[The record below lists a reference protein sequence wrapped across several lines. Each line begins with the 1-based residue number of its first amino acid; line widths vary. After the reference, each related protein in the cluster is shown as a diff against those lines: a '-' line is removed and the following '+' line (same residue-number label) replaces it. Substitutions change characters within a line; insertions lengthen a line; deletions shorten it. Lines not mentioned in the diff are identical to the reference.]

1 MRTTRVLA
9 LVAGLTGV
17 AAGSL
22 AAQSAALPAK
32 TTLDNA
38 TISSMRW
45 RNIGP
50 ANMMGR
56 IVDVEGIPGPSKTFY
71 VSTAAGGVFKTT
83 NNGVTY
89 KAILDTARVAAG
101 GDLAIAPSDTN
112 VIYWGTGEPNSRNSI
127 SPGGGV
133 YKSTDGGRS
142 WVYLGLN
149 ETRAIARIQVHPT
162 DPNTVWLAALGH
174 PWGPNKERGLYKT
187 TDGGKTW
194 KIVKYIDEKTGFVD
208 VQLDPRNPNTVWAS
222 SYQRV
227 RGPYFL
233 NSGGPGSALW
243 KSTDG
248 GDTWAEVKG
257 GGFPETMKGRIDIAI
272 SRSSPDVMYTMVEAD
287 TAPNAKKD
295 AKVAPARRP
304 SGLYRSAD
312 GGKTWEY
319 RNPENV
325 RPFYYNQVRVDPKDA
340 DRVYWSSTPVK
351 YSSDGGKTAGNTTEG
366 IHVDHHAMWIDP
378 NDPQRIIVG
387 NDGGIGVSND
397 RGGNWLFP
405 NSLALGQFYNISA
418 DMGVPY
424 RVCGG
429 LQDNGS
435 WCGPSRRKQGA
446 ITNAM
451 WHNVG
456 GGDGF
461 VTQQNQEDTNII
473 YSTSQGGNMG
483 RLNFA
488 TGERTGLRKPT
499 WRDGGYMQWNDSI
512 YDAWPDTTKAA
523 TSAQKSK
530 IAAFRARQRTD
541 SVAYAL
547 RWNWNTPYIISKH
560 NSATLYF
567 GANRVL
573 KSVKYGDEMFPI
585 SGELSYA
592 DAAKLDVALRT
603 TGGITPDV
611 TGAETF
617 GTVVSLNESPIRSG
631 LLYAGTDDGRVW
643 LTRNDGAQWEEVTS
657 RFQGVPAG
665 SYVSRIE
672 PSRFDTATFYVT
684 FDNHRRDDY
693 NPYVYATNNFGASF
707 TSIVNNLP
715 KGEVDFAHV
724 IREDTKNRNLLFVGT
739 DVGVYVSIDRGQ
751 SWQKFMS
758 GLPSTPVHDL
768 IIHPRDGELIAGTHG
783 RSIWIADIQPLQQL
797 TPAALMAKAMVFS
810 PRTGFQW
817 GESPIN
823 GGSSGQG
830 TFQAP
835 SPQYGASLWYR
846 LTEAVNGQV
855 RIILQ
860 NAAGDTLRTLTG
872 PGSVGT
878 HNVVWDFRGQGRPAE
893 RIALSPAQLRD
904 SINTARRVARVL
916 DSLEKSGAIAAPMI
930 AMLRTSAATGEPP
943 AAFAAMMGGG
953 GGGGGRGGA
962 GAVGFV
968 ERAGESRPTPSFAAA
983 GGGRGA
989 GGAPGGGRGG
999 AGAAG
1004 AAGAESPEAGGAAGG
1019 AAGMMAM
1026 FGPLREAFGDDM
1038 SALGLNFGGG
1048 GGRGGR
1054 GGGGA
1059 NALVGTGDY
1068 RVTIVAGGTTMS
1080 TVLHVERVSGGEGGG
1095 FGFGFDDE
1103 DNDRPLPGAR
1113 K

>member
-1 MRTTRVLA
+1 MRTTRALVLA
-9 LVAGLTGV
+9 AGFV
-17 AAGSL
+17 SIAVSAL
-22 AAQSAALPAK
+22 AAQSAAPAK
-32 TTLDNA
+32 ASLDPA
-38 TISSMRW
+38 TVAGMRW

-56 IVDVEGIPGPSKTFY
+56 IVDIEGIPSPSKTFY
-71 VSTAAGGVFKTT
+71 VSSAGGGLFKTS
-83 NNGVTY
+83 NNGVTF
-89 KAILDTARVAAG
+89 KAVMDTARVSSG

-142 WVYLGLN
+142 WAFMGLA

-174 PWGPNKERGLYKT
+174 AWGPNNERGLYKS

-194 KIVKYIDEKTGFVD
+194 VLKKFIDDKTGFVD
-208 VQLDPRNPNTVWAS
+208 VQLDPRNPSVLFAS

-248 GDTWAEVKG
+248 GDTWTEVKG
-257 GGFPETMKGRIDIAI
+257 GGFPATMKGRIDIAI
-272 SRSSPDVMYTMVEAD
+272 ARSNPDVMYTMVEAD

-304 SGLYRSAD
+304 SGLYRSED
-312 GGKTWEY
+312 GGRTWAY
-319 RNPENV
+319 MNPENT
-325 RPFYYNQVRVDPKDA
+325 RPFYYNQVRVDPRDPN
-340 DRVYWSSTPVK
+340 RVYWSSTPVK

-378 NDPQRIIVG
+378 NDSQRIIVG
-387 NDGGIGVSND
+387 NDGGVGVSND

-405 NSLALGQFYNISA
+405 NSIALGQFYNISA
-418 DMGVPY
+418 DMAVPY

-461 VTQQNQEDTNII
+461 VSQQDQTNPDII

-499 WRDGGYMQWNDSI
+499 WRDGGYLQWNDSI
-512 YDAWPDTTKAA
+512 FAAWPDTTKPA
-523 TSAQKSK
+523 TTAQKK
-530 IAAFRARQRTD
+530 QMATFRARQRAD
-541 SVAYAL
+541 SVGYAL
-547 RWNWNTPYIISKH
+547 RWNWNTPYIISRH

-585 SGELSYA
+585 SPELSYA
-592 DAAKLDVALRT
+592 DSAKLHVALRT

-617 GTVVSLNESPIRSG
+617 GTVVSLNESPMRPG

-643 LTRNDGAQWEEVTS
+643 ITKNDGAAWEEVTAK
-657 RFQGVPAG
+657 FAGVPAG

-672 PSRFDTATFYVT
+672 PSHFDSATFYVT
-684 FDNHRRDDY
+684 FDNHRRDDF
-693 NPYVYATNNFGASF
+693 NPYVFATTNFGQSF

-715 KGEVDFAHV
+715 TGQTDFVHV
-724 IREDTKNRNLLFVGT
+724 VREDTKNRNLLFVGT
-739 DVGVYVSIDRGQ
+739 DVGAYVSIDRGQ
-751 SWQKFMS
+751 SWQRFMS
-758 GLPSTPVHDL
+758 GLPTTPVHDL
-768 IIHPRDGELIAGTHG
+768 LIHPRDGELIAGTHG
-783 RSIWIADIQPLQQL
+783 RSIWIADITPLQQL
-797 TPAALMAKAMVFS
+797 TPTTLAAKAMLFA
-810 PRTGFQW
+810 PRTAFQW
-817 GESPIN
+817 GESTIN
-823 GGSSGQG
+823 GGNVGQG

-846 LTEAVNGQV
+846 LTEATSGQA
-855 RIILQ
+855 RIVIQ

-872 PGSVGT
+872 PGQPGL
-878 HNVVWDFRGQGRPAE
+878 HNLVWDFRGQARGTAAV
-893 RIALSPAQLRD
+893 IALSPAQLRD
-904 SINTARRVARVL
+904 SVKTSQRITRVL
-916 DSLEKSGAIAAPMI
+916 DSLEKTATIPAPMM
-930 AMLRTSAATGEPP
+930 AMIRTSAQTGEPP
-943 AAFAAMMGGG
+943 AAFQAMLGGG

-962 GAVGFV
+962 GGGGFQ
-968 ERAGESRPTPSFAAA
+968 ERAGESLATPSFAAA
-983 GGGRGA
+983 GGGRG
-989 GGAPGGGRGG
+989 GAGGRGAAPG
-999 AGAAG
+999 AGAD
-1004 AAGAESPEAGGAAGG
+1004 PAAGG
-1019 AAGMMAM
+1019 AAGLMALL
-1026 FGPLREAFGDDM
+1026 GPLAA
-1038 SALGLNFGGG
+1038 ALGEDMAALGMGFNGGGG

-1054 GGGGA
+1054 GGGGGA
-1059 NALVGTGDY
+1059 NALMGTGDY
-1068 RVTIVAGGTTMS
+1068 RITIVAGGTTMS
-1080 TVLHVERVSGGEGGG
+1080 RVLRVERVSGGDGGGG
-1095 FGFGFDDE
+1095 FGFGLEDD
-1103 DNDRPLPGAR
+1103 DRPLPGAR